1 MYINLIQE
9 VFLFEREGETSQ
21 FDAFLSDH
29 AEDILNIFESLDIE
43 TNYFSMRESLKTSY
57 MLMAAVRNESIR
69 KHYISD
75 KKRLR
80 YILNTVLNQ
89 NKAIA
94 YEAFLHLSLFILMPV
109 ESQGI
114 KYILYQNKKMLN
126 EFIINFQN
134 DREDPNF
141 ASLKNAMRELL
152 NDIEI

>member
-1 MYINLIQE
+1 M
-9 VFLFEREGETSQ
+9 FEREGETSQ

-109 ESQGI
+109 ES
-114 KYILYQNKKMLN
+114 
-126 EFIINFQN
+126 
-134 DREDPNF
+134 
-141 ASLKNAMRELL
+141 
-152 NDIEI
+152 